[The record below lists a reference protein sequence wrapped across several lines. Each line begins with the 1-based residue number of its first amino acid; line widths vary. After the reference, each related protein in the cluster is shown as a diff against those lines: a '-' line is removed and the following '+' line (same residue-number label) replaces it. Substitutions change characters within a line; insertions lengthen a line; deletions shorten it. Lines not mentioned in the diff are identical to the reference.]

1 MLSAHIDIDLSRF
14 EAKMT
19 SVQRELLPKAEVL
32 ALNWLAYDAMREV
45 KARMK
50 TVFDRPTPYA
60 VRGIVYDNATLAN
73 RNSAVVA
80 TGDRTKGGLPATAFL
95 GPEIEGGM
103 RGHKAFEQQLIGRGL
118 MRRNEVAVPA
128 RQTPLDRYGNMTQG
142 FLNRVMR
149 DLKIDYRGSGTT
161 RVSKDSKRRKR
172 KAKAYQ
178 FFVPEGRSDLARGI
192 WFSGRA
198 PDRGFYPVILFVTAT
213 AYTERLKLNEI
224 VAEVVRAKMDRTF
237 ERAFRKTFAKH

>member
-1 MLSAHIDIDLSRF
+1 
-14 EAKMT
+14 MT
-19 SVQRELLPKAEVL
+19 SVQRELMPKAEVL

-149 DLKIDYRGSGTT
+149 DLKIDYRGSGAN
-161 RVSKDSKRRKR
+161 RISKGSTRRKR
-172 KAKAYQ
+172 KAKPYQ
-178 FFVPEGRSDLARGI
+178 FFVPQSRADLVRGI
-192 WFSGRA
+192 WFSGRG
-198 PDRGFYPVILFVTAT
+198 DRDFYPVILFVSAT
-213 AYTERLKLNEI
+213 SYRERLKLKEI
-224 VAEVVRAKMDRTF
+224 VDEVVRSKMDKVF
-237 ERAFRKTFAKH
+237 ARAFRKTLESS